1 MTIAS
6 TMTAY
11 ITSNF
16 ITGES
21 LEENVRIEA
30 TIVGVREHDF
40 EGDVKPTVDLDD
52 GRRIQLNQERLK
64 ALIGGFGPNPA
75 NWIGRP
81 IVVSRGTT
89 TYGGK
94 RVACVVVKP
103 VVPTRIGADPKP
115 AIAAQ
120 PDAQGLDYHRV
131 QPERA
136 GRVAARA
143 SAAARL
149 LRRSRRRNPVL
160 GKRNACGPLGYD
172 SGGPQFRSSAGKD
185 DRAGK

>member
-1 MTIAS
+1 MAIAS
-6 TMTAY
+6 SMTSY

-16 ITGES
+16 ITGDS
-21 LEENVRIEA
+21 LEENVCVEA

-40 EGDVKPTVDLDD
+40 DGDLKPTVDLDD
-52 GRRIQLNQERLK
+52 GRRIQLNQGRLK

-94 RVACVVVKP
+94 RVACVVVEP
-103 VVPTRIGADPKP
+103 VVPTRIAADPKP

-120 PDAQGLDYHRV
+120 PVRKGSATIEPSLSAPVESLREQAPPVQSEADY
-131 QPERA
+131 
-136 GRVAARA
+136 
-143 SAAARL
+143 
-149 LRRSRRRNPVL
+149 
-160 GKRNACGPLGYD
+160 
-172 SGGPQFRSSAGKD
+172 GGFDRD
-185 DRAGK
+185 DHIPF

>member
-1 MTIAS
+1 MAIAPSMTS
-6 TMTAY
+6 Y

-16 ITGES
+16 ITGEG

-94 RVACVVVKP
+94 RVACVVIEP
-103 VVPTRIGADPKP
+103 VVLTRIGADPKP
-115 AIAAQ
+115 AIATQ
-120 PDAQGLDYHRV
+120 PVRKGSTIIDSSLSAPVESLREQAPPVQSEADY
-131 QPERA
+131 
-136 GRVAARA
+136 
-143 SAAARL
+143 
-149 LRRSRRRNPVL
+149 
-160 GKRNACGPLGYD
+160 
-172 SGGPQFRSSAGKD
+172 GGFEGD
-185 DRAGK
+185 DDVPF